1 MRADSASIKPMIA
14 HSSKP
19 SRESNAD
26 DALDERAACKAE
38 VTRYQAVEIGGQGIG
53 AEAIGA
59 QAIGV
64 LALSAVAVGAIA
76 IGALAIGRLVIG
88 RAKIRRLEI
97 DELVVRRLRVIEDIQ
112 TGQTL
117 EGSSKAP

>member
-1 MRADSASIKPMIA
+1 MMCADNASIKPMIA

-19 SRESNAD
+19 SRESNASI
-26 DALDERAACKAE
+26 ALDERAAGKAE
-38 VTRYQAVEIGGQGIG
+38 ISRHQAIEIGAQGIG

-64 LALSAVAVGAIA
+64 LAISAVAVGALA

-88 RAKIRRLEI
+88 RARIRRLEI
-97 DELVVRRLRVIEDIQ
+97 DELVVRRLRVIDDLQ
-112 TGQTL
+112 TGQIR
-117 EGSSKAP
+117 GSES